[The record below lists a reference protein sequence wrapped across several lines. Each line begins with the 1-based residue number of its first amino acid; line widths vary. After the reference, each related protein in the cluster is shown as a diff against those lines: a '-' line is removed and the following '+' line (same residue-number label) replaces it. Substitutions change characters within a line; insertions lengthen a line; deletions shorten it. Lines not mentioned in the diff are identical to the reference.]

1 MQLHGKVV
9 SPNRLNL
16 NGNPEILVNSKS
28 GRITLSS
35 AVTSKLGEE
44 VAIGFGYDPA
54 KEQGHPVFL
63 YVTQDGCKVGKSG
76 AVSNKFHATEL
87 RSAFAGEE
95 GMTPEITRLKLS
107 VDMENTVEYEG
118 ITLYP
123 VSFSEAL
130 ANLTRTK
137 KVKEEVKPE
146 AVAPCAAHEIAN
158 QDLEERAELDTR
170 EEDETTPSTGNMTRN
185 QTLLESETEFNPYM

>member
-54 KEQGHPVFL
+54 KEQGHSVFV

-87 RSAFAGEE
+87 RNAFAAEE
-95 GMTPEITRLKLS
+95 GMTSETTRVKLS
-107 VDMENTVEYEG
+107 VDMENTVDYEG

-123 VSFSEAL
+123 VAFSEAL

-137 KVKEEVKPE
+137 KVKEEEIGTE
-146 AVAPCAAHEIAN
+146 AIAPCAAHEIAS
-158 QDLEERAELDTR
+158 QDLEERAELDAR
-170 EEDETTPSTGNMTRN
+170 QGDGNPVATN
-185 QTLLESETEFNPYM
+185 LESETTFDPFM